1 MKADS
6 KAGLES
12 GMFKSKPSGLERMS
26 IGPEYSRGF
35 ISVVKAWAFRPPALC
50 GTSLRRFS
58 GVPDKG
64 EHHRREDYAGNGEGL
79 FSVVLEMDCKINVLT
94 IKTHGQSQLEH
105 GFSVYLHVYY
115 TCGILNPNSDGTYG
129 KKKRYT
135 GKFLLFSANILSK
148 ILSIK

>member
-1 MKADS
+1 MGPDIAGDS
-6 KAGLES
+6 YLS
-12 GMFKSKPSGLERMS
+12 SK
-26 IGPEYSRGF
+26 RGHF
-35 ISVVKAWAFRPPALC
+35 VHPLC
-50 GTSLRRFS
+50 MELPYGGSQVF
-58 GVPDKG
+58 PIKG